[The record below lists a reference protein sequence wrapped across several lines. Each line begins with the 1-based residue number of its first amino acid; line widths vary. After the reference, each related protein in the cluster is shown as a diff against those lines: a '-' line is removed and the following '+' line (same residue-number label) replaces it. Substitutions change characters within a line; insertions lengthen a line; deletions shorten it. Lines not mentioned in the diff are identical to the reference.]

1 MIILYFNRSP
11 QIMIEV
17 NNKKR
22 HIRLRRASY
31 NILHQLA
38 EAACM
43 SHSILDK
50 ASMVGTGNGLNAA
63 RYISRLK
70 KELGEFGYIIESDRQ
85 GHYRLAKTVAVNID
99 E

>member
-1 MIILYFNRSP
+1 MMILYFNRSP

-17 NNKKR
+17 NNKER
-22 HIRLRRASY
+22 HIRLRRAGY

-38 EAACM
+38 EVACM
-43 SHSILDK
+43 SHSIDK

-70 KELGEFGYIIESDRQ
+70 KELGQFGYIIESDRQ

>member
-1 MIILYFNRSP
+1 MMILYFNRSP
-11 QIMIEV
+11 QITIQV
-17 NNKKR
+17 NNKNR
-22 HIRLRRASY
+22 HIRLRRAGY

-43 SHSILDK
+43 SHSIDK
-50 ASMVGTGNGLNAA
+50 ASMVGTGNGLNAV

-70 KELGEFGYIIESDRQ
+70 KELGQFGYIIESDRQ

>member
-1 MIILYFNRSP
+1 MMILYFNRSP
-11 QIMIEV
+11 QITIEV
-17 NNKKR
+17 NNKKH
-22 HIRLRRASY
+22 HIRLRRAGY

-43 SHSILDK
+43 SHSIDK

-63 RYISRLK
+63 RYICRLK
-70 KELGEFGYIIESDRQ
+70 KQLGQFGYIIESDRQ

>member
-1 MIILYFNRSP
+1 MNLEITIH
-11 QIMIEV
+11 I
-17 NNKKR
+17 NNKKH
-22 HIRLRRASY
+22 HIQLRRVSY

-43 SHSILDK
+43 SHSIDK

-63 RYISRLK
+63 RYICRLK
-70 KELGEFGYIIESDRQ
+70 KQLGQFGYIIESDTQ

>member
-1 MIILYFNRSP
+1 MMILYFNRSP
-11 QIMIEV
+11 QIAIEV

-22 HIRLRRASY
+22 HIRLRRAAY

-43 SHSILDK
+43 SHSIDK
-50 ASMVGTGNGLNAA
+50 ASMVGTGNGLNAV

-85 GHYRLAKTVAVNID
+85 GHYGLAKTVAVNMD

>member
-1 MIILYFNRSP
+1 MMILYFNRSP
-11 QIMIEV
+11 QITIQV
-17 NNKKR
+17 NNKK
-22 HIRLRRASY
+22 HDIRLQRAAY

-38 EAACM
+38 EAAFM
-43 SHSILDK
+43 SHSIDK

-70 KELGEFGYIIESDRQ
+70 KELGQFGYIIESDRK

>member
-1 MIILYFNRSP
+1 MMILYFNRSP
-11 QIMIEV
+11 QITIQV
-17 NNKKR
+17 NNKK
-22 HIRLRRASY
+22 HDIRLQRAVY

-38 EAACM
+38 EAAFM
-43 SHSILDK
+43 SHSIDK
-50 ASMVGTGNGLNAA
+50 ASMVGTGNGLNAV

-70 KELGEFGYIIESDRQ
+70 KELGQFGYIIESDRQ

>member
-1 MIILYFNRSP
+1 MMILYFNRSP
-11 QIMIEV
+11 QITIEV

-22 HIRLRRASY
+22 HIRLRRAGY

-43 SHSILDK
+43 SHSIDK

-70 KELGEFGYIIESDRQ
+70 KELGQFGYIIESDRQ

>member
-1 MIILYFNRSP
+1 MMILYFNRSP
-11 QIMIEV
+11 QITIGV
-17 NNKKR
+17 NNKNR
-22 HIRLRRASY
+22 HIRLRRAGY

-43 SHSILDK
+43 SHSIDK

-70 KELGEFGYIIESDRQ
+70 KELGQFGYIIESDRQ

>member
-1 MIILYFNRSP
+1 MILYFNRSP
-11 QIMIEV
+11 QITIQI

-22 HIRLRRASY
+22 HIRLQRAAY

-38 EAACM
+38 EAACL
-43 SHSILDK
+43 SLSIDK

-70 KELGEFGYIIESDRQ
+70 KELGQFGYIIESDRQ